1 MEADKKGLNLKK
13 KHHTYDDL
21 ILTIDQNENIIK
33 INSECERIS
42 GYKKDDILNQNFLNM
57 LIPKRYLEQWKN
69 VIRSVRENKLIDDF
83 SLPLLT
89 NDGHEV
95 MISWSSFPVKDVDG
109 VVEDIGLVGEISS
122 SSNDSKKPP
131 ITVNKKSFDPTYF
144 NEFEDAIKDME
155 KKNSELEKKN
165 SSLEKKLEKIKK
177 KHKKEADAS
186 TDVVGKSLYTFS
198 DIFGNKKQR
207 EELNALMKD
216 LDDREK
222 RLNKLQNKL
231 EKEKLK
237 ITKQKNDFIRW
248 REKLETL
255 ESDIETRHK
264 WVINKE
270 QALEKC
276 VDMPETESRV
286 KLESDENFEPDM
298 FNQINECAAVVQRGV
313 FKQINVSFA
322 NLLGYNQSEIVDKSI
337 FDFIEP
343 EGLSGVEQYYFNRLK
358 GDDLSD
364 FDTIFLTKD
373 NSKVSV
379 EVTTK
384 PILFKGEKAEIVIFK
399 KSD

>member
-13 KHHTYDDL
+13 KYHTYDDL

-69 VIRSVRENKLIDDF
+69 VIKSVRENKLIDDF

-122 SSNDSKKPP
+122 SSNDNKKPP
-131 ITVNKKSFDPTYF
+131 ITANKKSFDPTYF

-177 KHKKEADAS
+177 KHKKEANAS